1 METKRMIIT
10 RQNPQSRLSAS
21 VSYGDFIFLSGQTP
35 ITASADITQQSQ
47 EVLAKIDRL
56 LAEAGSDNGHLLSA
70 QIWLKD
76 IANDF
81 AAFNAVWEAWLPQGQ
96 SPTRATVQ
104 AALARPELLVE
115 VMVTAVKVCK

>member
-1 METKRMIIT
+1 MTII
-10 RQNPQSRLSAS
+10 RQNPQPRLSAS

-35 ITASADITQQSQ
+35 VTANADITQQSQ

-56 LAEAGSDNGHLLSA
+56 LAEAGSNNGHLLSA

-76 IANDF
+76 ITNDF

-96 SPTRATVQ
+96 SPARATVQ
-104 AALARPELLVE
+104 AELARPELLVE
-115 VMVTAVKVCK
+115 VMVTAVKIRE